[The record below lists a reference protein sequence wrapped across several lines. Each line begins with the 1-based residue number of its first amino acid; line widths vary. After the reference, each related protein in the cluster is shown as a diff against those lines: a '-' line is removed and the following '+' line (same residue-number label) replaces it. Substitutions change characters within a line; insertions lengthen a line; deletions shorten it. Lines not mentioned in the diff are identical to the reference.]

1 MMETQSGTGPISFE
15 RAVCD
20 PAAVFASPQE
30 VLDDPTLT
38 KAEKAEVLKRWAYD
52 ADLLAVAESEGM
64 GGGEPSLQGRVLAAL
79 NELEAGMAS
88 DPRPADGQA
97 RPKLPKCD

>member
-1 MMETQSGTGPISFE
+1 METRSGTGPISFE

-30 VLDDPTLT
+30 VLDAPTLT
-38 KAEKAEVLKRWAYD
+38 KPEKVEVLKRWAYD
-52 ADLLAVAESEGM
+52 ADQLAVAESEGM

-79 NELEAGMAS
+79 NELEAEMAK
-88 DPRPADGQA
+88 DPLSAEGQA
-97 RPKLPKCD
+97 RPELPKCD